1 MSGDISLLCFL
12 LRCIKRYLFIV
23 VFLLPIDSQV
33 LAAESYA
40 VFSFNSEFSPLT
52 INKARKLY
60 RGKTQLLQG
69 QRIELSGI
77 ELSDWPATSAE
88 RAEFYRY
95 LLNKN
100 LAQMNAHWA
109 SLSFSGKARPPK
121 VIANSSIDAL
131 ITWMQEKPNRIG
143 YAPSSSVP
151 GNARIL
157 CVVSSED

>member
-1 MSGDISLLCFL
+1 MMSGDISLLCFL

-69 QRIELSGI
+69 QRIELS
-77 ELSDWPATSAE
+77 DWPATSAE

-121 VIANSSIDAL
+121 VIANPSIDAL

-143 YAPSSSVP
+143 YAPASSVP

>member
-1 MSGDISLLCFL
+1 MMSGDISLLCFL

-40 VFSFNSEFSPLT
+40 VFSFNSEFSPPLT

-69 QRIELSGI
+69 QRI

-143 YAPSSSVP
+143 YAPPASSVP

>member
-69 QRIELSGI
+69 QRIELS
-77 ELSDWPATSAE
+77 DWPATSAE

-143 YAPSSSVP
+143 YALASSVP

>member
-69 QRIELSGI
+69 QRI

>member
-1 MSGDISLLCFL
+1 MMSGDISLLCFL

-69 QRIELSGI
+69 QRI

>member
-1 MSGDISLLCFL
+1 MSRNHSRVAFP
-12 LRCIKRYLFIV
+12 LRYIKRYLFILIA
-23 VFLLPIDSQV
+23 LLSLNCQS

-40 VFSFNSEFSPLT
+40 VFSFNDEFSPLT
-52 INKARKLY
+52 VNKARKLY

-69 QRIELSGI
+69 QRIELS
-77 ELSDWPATSAE
+77 DWPATSTE

-121 VIANSSIDAL
+121 VIARSSIDDL
-131 ITWMQEKPNRIG
+131 IAWMQEKPNRIG
-143 YAPSSSVP
+143 YAPTSSVP
-151 GNARIL
+151 SNAHVL
-157 CVVSSED
+157 CVVSSEN